1 MDLVRRR
8 AGSLLVLGLVSMLG
22 WSLAVSASMPSWFDP
37 DYDCARNFPVQD
49 SHGLKIHTQW
59 LPPKAVCDFGD
70 GKVRDFIS
78 PTRSNV
84 LMIVFVV
91 TALVTLLG
99 LYLVIR
105 RLFEPAGIVRSAEAV
120 NLRARQRKQ
129 LSNGGLATLI
139 IAALYCAGNVAS
151 LFLAGPPGGIVM
163 AVAAAAALSAA
174 AATIDRHT
182 GPLPSTALASRRRG
196 TAVGL
201 GSFAV
206 IIAAPA
212 LTGQL
217 PFFQLW
223 VAPVAA
229 VAYVLLTTMQWSR
242 LAGTNRG
249 TVDGQAIE
257 ENVLGGPR
265 A

>member
-1 MDLVRRR
+1 
-8 AGSLLVLGLVSMLG
+8 
-22 WSLAVSASMPSWFDP
+22 
-37 DYDCARNFPVQD
+37 
-49 SHGLKIHTQW
+49 
-59 LPPKAVCDFGD
+59 
-70 GKVRDFIS
+70 
-78 PTRSNV
+78 
-84 LMIVFVV
+84 
-91 TALVTLLG
+91 
-99 LYLVIR
+99 
-105 RLFEPAGIVRSAEAV
+105 
-120 NLRARQRKQ
+120 
-129 LSNGGLATLI
+129 
-139 IAALYCAGNVAS
+139 
-151 LFLAGPPGGIVM
+151 M